1 MDLRQSEILC
11 KKALNQQAI
20 SSFHLCFTFYFNLIG
35 TISFMILKT
44 QHSDFQIKKTIWCE
58 LQRYDFF
65 DDEERNIEDVSQ
77 LGVTSILVRDG
88 LTPKVV
94 KEGFAE
100 YARQHPL

>member
-1 MDLRQSEILC
+1 MIFRLRRRSGV
-11 KKALNQQAI
+11 
-20 SSFHLCFTFYFNLIG
+20 SYSD
-35 TISFMILKT
+35 MI
-44 QHSDFQIKKTIWCE
+44 
-58 LQRYDFF
+58 FF